1 MRRPAVRIG
10 LAALAAAAVIAGIVV
25 AVSGGAGHG
34 HGHSRALP
42 ARASGL
48 APADLAAAARY
59 LQLSP
64 ARLRL
69 ELRRGETLAMIA
81 QSTKGRSVEDLAAA
95 LAGAKAARLR
105 AALKAGKLSEAAAHA
120 QLATVTVRARAEVR
134 RQRRIVGLGGTLA
147 PTARYLGI
155 SRQELLRQLR
165 AGHTLAALIANRK
178 GRSMAGLID
187 ALVAARSS
195 RIDAA
200 VGVGALSRAEAAE
213 LKASLRQRMSALIRR
228 ESAQSP

>member
-1 MRRPAVRIG
+1 MRRPVVRIG

-59 LQLSP
+59 LHLSP
-64 ARLRL
+64 DKLRL
-69 ELRRGETLAMIA
+69 ELRRGQTLATIA
-81 QSTKGRSVEDLAAA
+81 QRTKGRSVEALAAA
-95 LAGAKAARLR
+95 LAEAKAARLR
-105 AALKAGKLSEAAAHA
+105 AALKAGKLSAAAAHA
-120 QLATVTVRARAEVR
+120 QLATVSVRARAEAR
-134 RQRRIVGLGGTLA
+134 RQRLVVGLGGALA
-147 PTARYLGI
+147 PAARYLGT

-165 AGHTLAALIANRK
+165 AGHTLAALIAKRK

-195 RIDAA
+195 RITAA
-200 VGVGALSRAEAAE
+200 AGVGALSNAEAAE
-213 LKASLRQRMSALIRR
+213 LKATLRKRMSALVRR
-228 ESAQSP
+228 ASAQSP